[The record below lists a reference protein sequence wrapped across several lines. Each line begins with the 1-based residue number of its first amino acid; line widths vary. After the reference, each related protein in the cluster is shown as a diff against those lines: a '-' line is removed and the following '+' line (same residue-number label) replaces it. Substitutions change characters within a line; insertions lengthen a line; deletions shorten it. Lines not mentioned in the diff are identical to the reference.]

1 MPNKIIDAIKT
12 LYDNDINV
20 WPDAMQHVFEYI
32 EELESKPIPKQ
43 ASKGR
48 DVISHDRIMDEITI
62 LITRYLN
69 QPDYDITKADQLAIK
84 ELLERIK
91 ASEEI

>member
-1 MPNKIIDAIKT
+1 MSNPIMNAIKT
-12 LYDNDINV
+12 LYDNNINP
-20 WPDAMQHVFEYI
+20 WPDAMAHVFEYI
-32 EELESKPIPKQ
+32 EELEAKPVIKQVPKN
-43 ASKGR
+43 G

-69 QPDYDITKADQLAIK
+69 DPDLEVSKHDQLAIK
-84 ELLERIK
+84 ELLEWIK

>member
-1 MPNKIIDAIKT
+1 MSNKIIDAIKT

-20 WPDAMQHVFEYI
+20 WPDAMAHVFKYI
-32 EELESKPIPKQ
+32 EKLENKKPEAPKN
-43 ASKGR
+43 G

-69 QPDYDITKADQLAIK
+69 DPDLEVSKHDQLAIK